1 VRSSPAV
8 ANGVVYVG
16 SDDGRLYAFGAGGC
30 GAATC
35 APLWSYATGSAV
47 RSSPAVAN
55 GMVYVGSDDGRLY
68 AFGLPQ

>member
-1 VRSSPAV
+1 
-8 ANGVVYVG
+8 VYVG
-16 SDDGRLYAFGAGGC
+16 SDDGRLYAFRSAGC

-35 APLWSYATGSAV
+35 LPRWSYATGAAV
-47 RSSPAVAN
+47 KSSPAVAH